1 MNVNIRLLGF
11 IACGV
16 LIFVDYSSLFFT
28 GVDSCGVPA
37 LGSLTGFVDEIRVFF
52 EIYP

>member
-1 MNVNIRLLGF
+1 MRIILDILIGISLLF
-11 IACGV
+11 AIA
-16 LIFVDYSSLFFT
+16 